1 MLDINDI
8 RDTDP
13 EQFVEENRET
23 IITVI
28 RQSTDPLAR
37 SFAWA
42 LLDRY
47 SEPPTEEELLRER
60 KTVIR
65 RRARP

>member
-1 MLDINDI
+1 MLDINNLD
-8 RDTDP
+8 DTDP
-13 EQFVEENRET
+13 ETFVQENRDT

-37 SFAWA
+37 SFAWV

-47 SEPPTEEELLRER
+47 SEPPTKEELLRER
-60 KTVIR
+60 ETVTR
-65 RRARP
+65 RRARS